1 MDALDWSLAAFIW
14 VIIALTFF
22 AVFMTITQYSCGDGF
37 VYFDNNNYQGC
48 VPYEFAKE
56 NA

>member
-1 MDALDWSLAAFIW
+1 MDALDWALAAFLMACVGIF
-14 VIIALTFF
+14 IAVGW
-22 AVFMTITQYSCGDGF
+22 AMVTQFSCGDGF
-37 VYFDNNNYQGC
+37 VYFDNNYYQGC

>member
-1 MDALDWSLAAFIW
+1 MDALDWALAAFLWACIAIFVVIAW
-14 VIIALTFF
+14 VLL
-22 AVFMTITQYSCGDGF
+22 TQYSCGDGF

-48 VPYEFAKE
+48 VPVDFVKE

>member
-1 MDALDWSLAAFIW
+1 MDFLDWALAAFLWAMIGIFVVIAW
-14 VIIALTFF
+14 VL
-22 AVFMTITQYSCGDGF
+22 VTQYSCGDGF